1 MGEPSRNLLTQ
12 TADPGIAPAR
22 GVRRKRSPK
31 GGRLGPAGDR
41 GPALRKSRVGC
52 LIGLEG
58 DHGSGEPEVQSE
70 AESPVLAVP
79 SSRNPHG
86 TPGGEGRGRRKR
98 ASRESLTEADG
109 ARRPFVCGRGAGALG
124 PVAPAQS
131 RASFSRLPDSR
142 DRSLARPPPCCPRRG
157 SASSPAP
164 SLARGPHLLRW
175 GAGGGAREP
184 QGTNCTGDQPSGTQT
199 KRQSHLSSL
208 APLPPTWSLVPGQP
222 GPPAGHLLS
231 RAPVAL
237 EAGPQSC
244 RVGGPLKAL
253 SQRKG
258 WRELELSLN
267 SGRSLV
273 FSPSQPSL
281 Q

>member
-1 MGEPSRNLLTQ
+1 MRLKVRSLLSPALGTPTELREAKAEGEERGRAGSHSPKQMERGGPLSAAAAPALSARLLQPSRGRASAGSPT
-12 TADPGIAPAR
+12 
-22 GVRRKRSPK
+22 VR
-31 GGRLGPAGDR
+31 
-41 GPALRKSRVGC
+41 
-52 LIGLEG
+52 IGLWPG
-58 DHGSGEPEVQSE
+58 PHR
-70 AESPVLAVP
+70 AVP
-79 SSRNPHG
+79 
-86 TPGGEGRGRRKR
+86 
-98 ASRESLTEADG
+98 AA
-109 ARRPFVCGRGAGALG
+109 A
-124 PVAPAQS
+124 
-131 RASFSRLPDSR
+131 
-142 DRSLARPPPCCPRRG
+142 PPPAPPLPWPAAPTCCG
-157 SASSPAP
+157 
-164 SLARGPHLLRW
+164 G
-175 GAGGGAREP
+175 GQEGGAREP
-184 QGTNCTGDQPSGTQT
+184 QGTNCTGDQPYGTQT